1 MNCEE
6 LQRELS
12 LYVDDELSP
21 ASRAVCDAHL
31 LRCPICRHRLAQ
43 TRTLIRSLAQL
54 SRPETPAILPSS
66 IRDALAIESAT
77 LSAQQPVPQP
87 HEVVLRWLRPRLMP
101 YTVGAFTSVILF
113 ACLFAALLPYMRVLR
128 ELENNT
134 VQGESFDGIYAV
146 PTFDVTVPV
155 SPALYA
161 SSRVDFSSESPSLNP
176 RGALASLAWSR
187 TRELTTDDEM
197 IIVAD
202 VFSNGN
208 AVLADVVLP
217 PRNQRMID
225 DIQAAFRSSPAF
237 VPASLDHRPQTMR
250 VVLSIQRMD
259 VHEQAF

>member
-6 LQRELS
+6 LQKELS
-12 LYVDDELSP
+12 FYVDDDLSP
-21 ASRAVCDAHL
+21 AARALCDTHL
-31 LRCPICRHRLAQ
+31 ARCPICRHHLAQ
-43 TRTLIRSLAQL
+43 TRTLVRGLAQL
-54 SRPETPAILPSS
+54 SRPEAPAALPST
-66 IRDALAIESAT
+66 IRDALVIESAA
-77 LSAQQPVPQP
+77 LSAQQPVPQT

-101 YTVGAFTSVILF
+101 YTVGAFTSLVLF

-134 VQGESFDGIYAV
+134 AHEVDG
-146 PTFDVTVPV
+146 PFDVTVPV

-161 SSRVDFSSESPSLNP
+161 SSRTAFSSESPSLNP
-176 RGALASLAWSR
+176 KGGLASLAWSR

-202 VFSNGN
+202 VFSNGS

-217 PRNQRMID
+217 PRNRRMIE

-259 VHEQAF
+259 IHEQAF